1 MARQDPMDRV
11 LEIMARLRDPEHG
24 CPWDLKQ
31 RFDTLVPH
39 TLEEAYEVADA
50 VERGDMQDLRD
61 ELGDLL
67 LQVVFH
73 ARLAQEQGEFA
84 FGDVADGLADKLV
97 RRHPHIFA
105 GVRFDSEAQQHAAW
119 EAEKAR
125 ERAARQ
131 GDGQASPGRLDGV
144 ARALPALH
152 RAVKLQKRAARAG
165 FDWDAPGPVLDK
177 VREEL
182 DEVHAEM
189 AVGAAHERLEEELG
203 DLLFAVANLARHL
216 EVDPEA
222 ALRRGNAKF
231 EGRFRHMEAALARQG
246 RRPEEQSLEA
256 LEVLWRE
263 AKRAGA

>member
-1 MARQDPMDRV
+1 MTGQEPMARV

-31 RFDTLVPH
+31 RMDTLVPH

-50 VERGDMQDLRD
+50 VQRGDMEDLRA

-67 LQVVFH
+67 LQVVFY
-73 ARLAQEQGEFA
+73 ARLAQEQEAFDFA
-84 FGDVADGLADKLV
+84 DVAATLAEKLV

-105 GVRFDSEAQQHAAW
+105 GERFDSEAEQHAAW

-125 ERAARQ
+125 ERAARR
-131 GDGQASPGRLDGV
+131 GQAQDPPGLLDGV
-144 ARALPALH
+144 AHALPALT
-152 RAVKLQKRAARAG
+152 RAAKLQKRAARAG

-177 VREEL
+177 IREEL
-182 DEVHAEM
+182 DEVGTEM
-189 AVGAAHERLEEELG
+189 AAGAAHDRLEDEVG

-216 EVDPEA
+216 AVDPEA

-231 EGRFRHMEAALARQG
+231 ERRFRYMEAALARAGQ
-246 RRPEEQSLEA
+246 RPEDQSLEA
-256 LEVLWRE
+256 LEGLWQE